1 MRSDRLRLAALTL
14 MGLLCLVVGA
24 EKPAPE
30 PVEKTK
36 VSARLGDLHA
46 DVAVLQALNALQPT
60 AAQTKALIEVAAK
73 TMQKAPPRRK
83 VEVSE
88 DYLKALTA
96 VRAALISGDEEKIE
110 STQAAFDKLAEK
122 EDPEP
127 DEVEI
132 TDEAR
137 RVAPRLLKRFSA
149 RQIAFYV
156 GGLRDFPDPAEDT
169 IRAMDESRTIDKKD
183 WPALR
188 DDVAFQVGWLVAS
201 LDADAEEKIR
211 DKVVALLDRAA
222 RLDKAAFEK
231 QRPALEKEARALAGD
246 LGPTDVL
253 RHFMERVIAETVSNH
268 RFEAAVK
275 MREAES
281 TD

>member
-1 MRSDRLRLAALTL
+1 MRSDRLRITALTL

-24 EKPAPE
+24 EKPVPE
-30 PVEKTK
+30 PVKKPK
-36 VSARLGDLHA
+36 VTARLGDLHA
-46 DVAVLQALNALQPT
+46 EVAALQAINALQPT
-60 AAQTKALIEVAAK
+60 EAQTKALLEVAAK

-96 VRAALISGDEEKIE
+96 VRAALISGDQTKIE
-110 STQAAFDKLAEK
+110 SAQVALDKLGEA

-127 DEVEI
+127 DNVEI

-137 RVAPRLLKRFSA
+137 RFAPKLLKRFSA

-169 IRAMDESRTIDKKD
+169 IRAMDEARMIDKKE

-188 DDVAFQVGWLVAS
+188 DDVAFQVGWLVAG
-201 LDADAEEKIR
+201 LDADAEEKVR

-231 QRPALEKEARALAGD
+231 QRHALEKEARALAGD
-246 LGPTDVL
+246 LGPTDIV
-253 RHFMERVIAETVSNH
+253 RHFMERVIAETISNH
-268 RFEAAVK
+268 RFEAAMK
-275 MREAES
+275 MREVP
-281 TD
+281 